1 MDINGKI
8 NTRREV
14 TGNIITTALHG
25 TVTVDGGVE
34 PPVQVEESIHGRVT
48 ISQGVGGTLNGT
60 SALNG
65 DIDDNVKNR
74 LLKDYNILI
83 NKPSING
90 VTLKGNKTS
99 QELGIP
105 VVYINTTEYWNSQ
118 SGLVGEKDV
127 IYVYSDHSHDEFGN
141 DVPGVKIGDGQAY
154 LVDIPFLDANCQ
166 SHIENTEIH
175 ITQAER
181 EFWNSR
187 NGNIYCNTT
196 AYWESLPSLQSEKD
210 AIYVYTDHQQLD
222 GNDVPGMKIGDGNAY
237 LIDLPFVDAV
247 YAEHIANS
255 IIHVTQEDR
264 LVWDNNV
271 TCFIAPDKDDKL
283 VFRKRQN

>member
-1 MDINGKI
+1 MDIITYALLKKRIKELEEKVDNLGKFL
-8 NTRREV
+8 
-14 TGNIITTALHG
+14 GITTSQLTDG
-25 TVTVDGGVE
+25 CSTNPIIIDNELVTAKTGDWVIRYDTDKE
-34 PPVQVEESIHGRVT
+34 FAF
-48 ISQGVGGTLNGT
+48 NGT
-60 SALNG
+60 IWQEFG
-65 DIDDNVKNR
+65 DNSNVAKIYYDTKEGWNQ
-74 LLKDYNILI
+74 KSSLI
-83 NKPSING
+83 
-90 VTLKGNKTS
+90 
-99 QELGIP
+99 
-105 VVYINTTEYWNSQ
+105 
-118 SGLVGEKDV
+118 GEKEAFY
-127 IYVYSDHSHDEFGN
+127 IYTNYSHDEFGN
-141 DVPGVKIGDGQAY
+141 DIPGVKIGDGQAY
-154 LVDIPFLDANCQ
+154 LVDIPFLDANYQ

-181 EFWNSR
+181 EFWNSH

-222 GNDVPGMKIGDGNAY
+222 GNDIPGMKIGDGNAY

-271 TCFIAPDKDDKL
+271 TCFIAPNKDDRL